1 MIWHSPA
8 MTPSGLSFSNRGFR
22 GQTMND
28 VLSWQ
33 FVDWLG
39 EWTNDTTL
47 DDEMSVAFAGELQ
60 EEVMDD
66 EQQFDAIWDDE
77 DRAQANPI
85 EQMISEETLVD
96 EVDIPGLPADE
107 AERRRMWRKLPA
119 RVRIGVRR
127 LHRQF
132 GHVPKQTLIHLLRA
146 AKVRKEFIDAVRIHR
161 CETCEATSQKKAT
174 HKTCLLYTSP
184 SPRDA

>member
-1 MIWHSPA
+1 
-8 MTPSGLSFSNRGFR
+8 
-22 GQTMND
+22 
-28 VLSWQ
+28 
-33 FVDWLG
+33 
-39 EWTNDTTL
+39 
-47 DDEMSVAFAGELQ
+47 
-60 EEVMDD
+60 MDD

-132 GHVPKQTLIHLLRA
+132 GHVQNR
-146 AKVRKEFIDAVRIHR
+146 
-161 CETCEATSQKKAT
+161 Q
-174 HKTCLLYTSP
+174 
-184 SPRDA
+184 

>member
-132 GHVPKQTLIHLLRA
+132 GHVQNR
-146 AKVRKEFIDAVRIHR
+146 
-161 CETCEATSQKKAT
+161 Q
-174 HKTCLLYTSP
+174 
-184 SPRDA
+184 